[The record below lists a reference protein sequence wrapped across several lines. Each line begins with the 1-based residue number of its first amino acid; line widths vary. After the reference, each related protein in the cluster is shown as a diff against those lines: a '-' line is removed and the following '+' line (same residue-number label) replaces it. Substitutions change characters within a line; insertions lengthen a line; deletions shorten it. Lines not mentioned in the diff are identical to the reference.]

1 MSLYGALFSGVSGLA
16 AQAQNMGMISD
27 NISNLN
33 TIGYKRSFAKF
44 ATLVTDN
51 GSSSKYSP
59 GGVESRRFTQ
69 VDQQGLLQAST
80 SPTDI
85 AISGDGFFV
94 VNTTS
99 SPTTLNG
106 EYQFTRAGSFTADRN
121 GYLVNAAGKYLLGWE
136 IDAQGNIPTVR
147 TSLQVLQP
155 VNVGGL
161 AGTAE
166 PSTTL
171 SVRGNLQASQ
181 AAYSGAPAYVP
192 GTGQL
197 ATAAVTAHFAR
208 SFPIVDSQGSQRTIS
223 VAFLKTAANTW
234 QTEVYA
240 DLNDDGTIVAGE
252 VIKSGTLAFNTDG
265 SIDAAGST
273 ILTGA
278 PADQISIAWNAALG
292 ITTPQA
298 LDINFGTDG
307 MTDGFSQ
314 FDTDS
319 QLLSSDTDGTVFGSF
334 SGVSIDENGFVTAL
348 FNNGTSRQLYKLP
361 VATFVNPNGLA
372 PRNGNAWATANA
384 AGEFNLFEAGTGPA
398 GKVAPSALESAT
410 VDLAEEFSNM
420 IITQRAYS
428 ANAKTISTAD
438 EMLAEIINL
447 KR

>member
-1 MSLYGALFSGVSGLA
+1 MSLYGALFAGVSGLA

-27 NISNLN
+27 NIANLN

-44 ATLVTDN
+44 ATLVTNN
-51 GSSSKYSP
+51 GSSTRYSP
-59 GGVESRRFTQ
+59 GGVESLRFTQ
-69 VDQQGLLQAST
+69 IDQQGLLQTST

-85 AISGDGFFV
+85 ALSGNGFFV
-94 VNTTS
+94 VNTS
-99 SPTTLNG
+99 PAPTTMNG
-106 EYQFTRAGSFTADRN
+106 EYQFTRAGSFTTDKD
-121 GYLVNAAGKYLLGWE
+121 GYLVNSAGKYLLGWQ

-147 TSLQVLQP
+147 TSLSVLQP
-155 VNVGGL
+155 INVGGL

-166 PSTTL
+166 PSTRL
-171 SVRGNLQASQ
+171 SIRGNLQASEPVY
-181 AAYSGAPAYVP
+181 AGPPAYTL
-192 GTGQL
+192 GSGQL
-197 ATAAVTAHFAR
+197 ATGAITADFAR

-223 VAFLKTAANTW
+223 VAFLKTGTNTW
-234 QTEVYA
+234 SAEIYA
-240 DLNDDGTIVAGE
+240 DLNDDGTIAAGE

-265 SIDAAGST
+265 SLDAASST

-278 PADQISIAWNAALG
+278 PANQISIPWAAALG
-292 ITTPQA
+292 ITTPQVIT
-298 LDINFGTDG
+298 LDLGTDG

-334 SGVSIDENGFVTAL
+334 SGVTIDEHGYVTAL

-361 VATFVNPNGLA
+361 IATFVNPNGLVA
-372 PRNGNAWATANA
+372 RDGNAWVQADA

-420 IITQRAYS
+420 IVTQRAYS
-428 ANAKTISTAD
+428 ANAKTITTAD

>member
-33 TIGYKRSFAKF
+33 TVGYKRTFAKF

-51 GSSSKYSP
+51 GSTTKYSP
-59 GGVESRRFTQ
+59 GGVESRKFQ
-69 VDQQGLLQAST
+69 QIDQQGLLQTSS

-99 SPTTLNG
+99 NPTALNG
-106 EYQFTRAGSFTADRN
+106 EYQFTRAGSFTANKD
-121 GYLVNAAGKYLLGWE
+121 GYLVNAAGKFLMGWA

-147 TSLQVLQP
+147 TSLTVLEP
-155 VNVGGL
+155 INVGGL

-166 PSTTL
+166 PSTQLT
-171 SVRGNLQASQ
+171 VRGNLQASE
-181 AAYSGAPAYVP
+181 AIYSGAPAYVA

-197 ATAAVTAHFAR
+197 ATAAVTADFAR

-223 VAFLKTAANTW
+223 VAFLKTGANTW
-234 QTEVYA
+234 ATEIYA
-240 DLNDDGTIVAGE
+240 DLNADGTIVAGE

-265 SIDAAGST
+265 SLDATAST

-278 PADQISIAWNAALG
+278 PADSISIAWNAALG
-292 ITTPQA
+292 ITTPQT
-298 LDINFGTDG
+298 LTIDFGTDA

-334 SGVSIDENGFVTAL
+334 SGVNIDEAGFVTAL

-361 VATFVNPNGLA
+361 LATFVNPNGLVS
-372 PRNGNAWATANA
+372 RNGNTWAQADA

-398 GKVAPSALESAT
+398 GKIAPSALESAT

-420 IITQRAYS
+420 IVTQRAYS